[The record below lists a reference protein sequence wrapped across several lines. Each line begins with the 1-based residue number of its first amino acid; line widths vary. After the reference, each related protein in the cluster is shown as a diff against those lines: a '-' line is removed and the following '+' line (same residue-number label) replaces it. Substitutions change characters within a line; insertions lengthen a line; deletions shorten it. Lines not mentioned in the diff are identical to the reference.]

1 MKHYLKIPT
10 TKLSDWKITD
20 PSCSCKV
27 GKISRKTRRPSI
39 SLFLCPISFS
49 VLYAYISIITYRTH
63 LTESYVKWNEWKNPL
78 IPIALHS
85 WPLKLGALTCRVELN
100 KLHVFVRESSSGYHG
115 SAVSCTGV
123 GWGAWEIGSSIS
135 TTRQD
140 ISNIYNHT

>member
-27 GKISRKTRRPSI
+27 GKISRKTQRPSI
-39 SLFLCPISFS
+39 SLLLCPISLCLHFNS
-49 VLYAYISIITYRTH
+49 H
-63 LTESYVKWNEWKNPL
+63 LHTNNRKLCKMKWMKKLNPL

-85 WPLKLGALTCRVELN
+85 WPLQLGALTCRVELN

>member
-27 GKISRKTRRPSI
+27 GKISRNTRRPSI

-49 VLYAYISIITYRTH
+49 VLYAYISIATYTLNRK
-63 LTESYVKWNEWKNPL
+63 LCKMKWMKKLNPL

-85 WPLKLGALTCRVELN
+85 WPLQLGALTCRVELN